1 MKRITGLLTGFFIGM
16 FWVGTASAAEP
27 IIYPKEKQTKEQ
39 MEKDKFECY
48 TWAKEQTGFDPMQPV
63 AVSPPAPAGS
73 QGPKGERLV
82 GAARGAAVGAVVG
95 EIASDDAGKGAA
107 AGAAAGAMAGG
118 MKKRQNQRN
127 QAQAQQEKGQQEQ
140 AALAQKR
147 DAYNRAHGAC
157 LEGRGYTVK

>member
-1 MKRITGLLTGFFIGM
+1 MGRFSYIVLGLFICSN
-16 FWVGTASAAEP
+16 WVNAVFAAEP
-27 IIYPKEKQTKEQ
+27 IIYPKGKQTSEQ

-48 TWAKEQTGFDPMQPV
+48 TWAKGQTGFDPMQPI
-63 AVSPPAPAGS
+63 ATTPPPPAES
-73 QGPKGERLV
+73 QAPKGERLV

-118 MKKRQNQRN
+118 MKKRQTQRD
-127 QAQAQQEKGQQEQ
+127 QAQAQAQKEQQEQ

-147 DAYNRAHGAC
+147 DTYNRAYGAC